1 MSWVLTFIGIIALII
16 IHELGHFTVAKA
28 VGMRVEK
35 FSLFF
40 PPTLFSVRRGET
52 EYAIGALPLG
62 GYVKIAGM
70 APLERVPGRSRTENA
85 GDAATAPTGAGVLA
99 MSASATTH
107 DAPPVPHRHHGDP
120 AADTGMFGDL
130 QGEADPDDPR
140 GYFRQPVW
148 KRMAVIAAG
157 PAMNVIV
164 AFLILWG
171 VYASS
176 DQRPASANH
185 VRIAMVTPES
195 AATGVLRKGDVL
207 LAVEGHPASIHGTK
221 AGFPDLVGEH
231 RCAGT
236 PTQGCRATTPVH
248 LTVLRDGHRF
258 EATLYPRYDAELKR
272 MLVGFSFEGAFKSYP
287 VFAAAG
293 AAAGEMGHIT
303 SLTASK
309 IAQIFTSEHAR
320 KELHGIVGVST
331 VTSEAFSLNIAAAFF
346 ILALLSLSL
355 AIVNLFP
362 FLPLDGGH
370 LFWALAEKIRGRA
383 IPFSVMERASM
394 VGFVLVA
401 FLFVVGLTNDISSL
415 SNGGLTI
422 HH

>member
-16 IHELGHFTVAKA
+16 VHELGHFTVAKA

-70 APLERVPGRSRTENA
+70 APLERVPGRSRAEDA
-85 GDAATAPTGAGVLA
+85 GEGAEQPTGAGVLA
-99 MSASATTH
+99 ASA
-107 DAPPVPHRHHGDP
+107 DATAESAPSTPHRHHGDP

-157 PAMNVIV
+157 PAMNVLV
-164 AFLILWG
+164 AFLILWA

-185 VRIAMVTPES
+185 VRIAAITPNS

-207 LAVEGHPASIHGTK
+207 LAVEGHPANIHGTK
-221 AGFPDLVGEH
+221 AEFPNIVGEH
-231 RCAGT
+231 KCAGT
-236 PTQGCRATTPVH
+236 PTQGCRASTPVH
-248 LTVLRDGHRF
+248 LTVMRGAQRF
-258 EATLYPRYDAELKR
+258 TVTLYPRYDTELKR
-272 MLVGFSFEGAFKSYP
+272 MLVGFAFEGAFQSYP

-293 AAAGEMGHIT
+293 AAASEMGHIT
-303 SLTASK
+303 SLTASR
-309 IAQIFTSEHAR
+309 IGEIFTSEHAR
-320 KELHGIVGVST
+320 KELHGIVGIST
-331 VTSEAFSLNIAAAFF
+331 VTSEAFSYNVATAFF

-370 LFWALAEKIRGRA
+370 LFWALAEKLRGRA
-383 IPFSVMERASM
+383 IPFRVMERASM
-394 VGFVLVA
+394 VGFILVA
-401 FLFVVGLTNDISSL
+401 FLFVIGLSNDISSL
-415 SNGGLTI
+415 SNGSLTI

>member
-1 MSWVLTFIGIIALII
+1 MSWALTFLGIIALII
-16 IHELGHFTVAKA
+16 VHELGHFAVAKA

-40 PPTLFSVRRGET
+40 PPTLLSVRRGET

-70 APLERVPGRSRTENA
+70 TPLERVPGRSRSDAVVEGPAPQSGSADVLAASATA
-85 GDAATAPTGAGVLA
+85 DAPATPHPGRGDAAAGTGL
-99 MSASATTH
+99 
-107 DAPPVPHRHHGDP
+107 
-120 AADTGMFGDL
+120 FGDL
-130 QGEADPDDPR
+130 QGNPDPDDPR

-157 PAMNVIV
+157 PAMNVLV

-176 DQRPASANH
+176 AQRPATANH
-185 VRIAMVTPES
+185 VRIAAIAPGS
-195 AATGVLRKGDVL
+195 AAEGVLRKGDELV
-207 LAVEGHPASIHGTK
+207 AVEGRPVSIHGTK
-221 AGFPDLVGEH
+221 TAFPNVVDQH
-231 RCAGT
+231 ACAGK
-236 PTQGCRATTPVH
+236 PVEGCHAATPVRV
-248 LTVLRDGHRF
+248 TVKRGSQLF
-258 EATLYPRYDAELKR
+258 TMSLYPRYNATLKR
-272 MLVGFSFEGAFKSYP
+272 MLVGFSFQGAYKTYP
-287 VFAAAG
+287 VLAAAG
-293 AAAGEMGHIT
+293 ASVREMWHIT
-303 SLTASK
+303 NITATR
-309 IAQIFTSEHAR
+309 IGQVFTSEHAR

-331 VTSEAFSLNIAAAFF
+331 ATSEAFSLNIATAFF
-346 ILALLSLSL
+346 ILGLLSLSL

-394 VGFVLVA
+394 IGFVLVA
-401 FLFVVGLTNDISSL
+401 FLFVIGLSNDISSL
-415 SNGGLTI
+415 SEGGLLV